1 MRLSLEPYQLVMRDF
16 LVSNPLAYCTVG
28 LGLGKTATTLS
39 ALNEL
44 FMDGAIRSALIVAPL
59 RVARMTWPNEV
70 EKWEQF
76 RWMETEH
83 LKGNAPSGK
92 AQLYFINYERL
103 AELESLDFCDV
114 VVFDE
119 VTRAKNHASKRIKAF
134 RPLLRKWHRRW
145 GLTGTPRPNSILEL
159 FGQIRL
165 LDDGARLGQTYNGFK
180 ERYCYPTDYMRYNW
194 VPRPGAEDQI
204 YSKISDMTLTLRSSD
219 YLDIPETEVIDVPV
233 SMSDAGESM
242 YRKLEKDFLAVI
254 NSRDVVAVNA
264 AVLVNKLLQVC
275 SGAVYAED
283 RSVQKIHEDKI
294 AALRTL
300 VNSIREPVLIAC
312 QYQHEAQRICEIMR
326 GAVHVS
332 QVKGN
337 LEDEWNSGRI
347 PALVA
352 DPRSLGHGLNLQKG
366 GRTVIWFSPT
376 WSRELYDQF
385 NGRVARKGQDKISR
399 VYRLLVPDTI
409 DEAVIESLREK
420 GNAQNEMMRI
430 MTNYAR
436 MRGKQ

>member
-1 MRLSLEPYQLVMRDF
+1 MRLSLEPYQMVMRDF
-16 LVSNPLAYCTVG
+16 LVSNPIAYCTVG

-83 LKGNAPSGK
+83 LKGDKPSGK

-103 AELESLDFCDV
+103 PSLESLDFCDV

-119 VTRAKNHASKRIKAF
+119 VTRAKNHASKRIKTF
-134 RPLLRKWHRRW
+134 RPLLKKRHYRW
-145 GLTGTPRPNSILEL
+145 GLTGTPRPNSVLEL
-159 FGQIRL
+159 FAQIRL
-165 LDDGARLGQTYNGFK
+165 LDDGQRLGLKYDYFK
-180 ERYCYPTDYMRYNW
+180 QRYCYPTDYMRYNW
-194 VPRPGAEDQI
+194 VPRPGAEEII

-219 YLDIPETEVIDVPV
+219 YLDIPEMEVIDVPV
-233 SMSDAGESM
+233 SLSHAGESA
-242 YRKLEKDFLAVI
+242 YKKLEKDFLAII
-254 NSRDVVAVNA
+254 NNRDVVAVNA

-275 SGAVYAED
+275 GGAVYAED
-283 RSVQKIHEDKI
+283 KSVQKIHEDKI
-294 AALRTL
+294 VALRKL
-300 VNSIREPVLIAC
+300 VHSINEPVLIAC
-312 QYQHEAQRICEIMR
+312 QYQHEAKRICDIMK

-385 NGRVARKGQDKISR
+385 NGRVARKGQDKISHI
-399 VYRLLVPDTI
+399 YRLLVPGTI
-409 DEAVIESLREK
+409 DEAVVESLREK
-420 GNAQNEMMRI
+420 GDQQNEMLRI
-430 MTNYAR
+430 MTNYAK
-436 MRGKQ
+436 MKEAL